1 MTPTEFLN
9 ALSERTNIP
18 IITSKDFRFIESSG
32 IKVLEHHHKIAVSVS
47 GTGEQ
52 AETRYSDPSNELM
65 EILAQAFKTSAKS
78 HQQRLADERINH
90 MKNMKL
96 KEKKNV

>member
-9 ALSERTNIP
+9 ALSQRTNIP
-18 IITSKDFRFIESSG
+18 ITHSKDFIFIESSG
-32 IKVLEHHHKIAVSVS
+32 IKAIEHFHKVAISLS

-52 AETRYSDPSNELM
+52 AETRYCEPSSELM
-65 EILAQAFKTSAKS
+65 ELLTRAFEQAAKR

-90 MKNMKL
+90 MKDMK
-96 KEKKNV
+96 ERKNV

>member
-9 ALSERTNIP
+9 ALSQRTNIP
-18 IITSKDFRFIESSG
+18 IITSKDFIFIESSG

-47 GTGEQ
+47 GNGE
-52 AETRYSDPSNELM
+52 AETRYSDPSGELL
-65 EILAQAFKTSAKS
+65 ELLTRAFEQAAKR

-90 MKNMKL
+90 MKNMK
-96 KEKKNV
+96 EKKNV

>member
-1 MTPTEFLN
+1 MTTTEFIN
-9 ALSERTNIP
+9 ALSQRTNIP
-18 IITSKDFRFIESSG
+18 IITSKDFIFIESSG

-47 GTGEQ
+47 GNGEQ

-65 EILAQAFKTSAKS
+65 QILTQAFEQAAKR

-90 MKNMKL
+90 MKDMK
-96 KEKKNV
+96 ERKNV

>member
-9 ALSERTNIP
+9 ALSQRTNIP
-18 IITSKDFRFIESSG
+18 ITHSKDFRFIECSG
-32 IKVLEHHHKIAVSVS
+32 IKVLEHFHKIAISVS
-47 GTGEQ
+47 GNGE
-52 AETRYSDPSNELM
+52 AETRYCNPSNELM
-65 EILAQAFKTSAKS
+65 QILTRAFKTSAKS

>member
-9 ALSERTNIP
+9 TLSQRTNIP
-18 IITSKDFRFIESSG
+18 IITSKDFIFIESSG

-47 GTGEQ
+47 GNGE

-65 EILAQAFKTSAKS
+65 EILTQAFKTSAKS

-90 MKNMKL
+90 MKNMK
-96 KEKKNV
+96 EKKNV